1 VEEKELFL
9 PQAEERGRGWGM
21 VLLKG
26 WGDWARELFAAVQAA
41 LPAVLPR
48 R

>member
-1 VEEKELFL
+1 VDAVAAQVEEKELFL

-26 WGDWARELFAAVQAA
+26 WGD
-41 LPAVLPR
+41 
-48 R
+48 